1 MYLKSIEVQGFK
13 SFANKTVL
21 DFSPGITGIVGPN
34 GSGKSNISDAVRW
47 VLGEQKVKQLRGA
60 SMQDVIFAGTAT
72 RRPQNYASVS
82 ISFDNSDHALSLP
95 YEEITVSRR
104 LYRSGESEYRLNGS
118 ECRLK
123 DIHELFYD
131 TGIGKEGYSLI
142 GQGQIDKILS
152 GKAEERRALFDEAV
166 GIVKFKRRKDIAEK
180 KLEEEQANLERIQDI
195 VSELEKQVGPL
206 EKQSEKARKYLSFRD
221 ELVVL
226 ESTHFLQKL
235 QDTEKLLQKLEEA
248 EKDLKATIEA
258 EVKKQNALSES
269 FKGLEEELL
278 LLDEKEQEISRGNE
292 EDESRKKTLEEE
304 IVRLKE
310 AISGKESSSRHFQER
325 VNALKEEASSSIGKM
340 EDLVSALLSMKKK
353 FQSFLLFNTEEEK
366 VKLDIALIDSTI
378 SEAKQI
384 IRSTF
389 YPDFDFDEGIQEK
402 EDAEASSEDAKNFHA
417 IETEIRAL
425 KKEGEEKQEAFSHL
439 QRKRADAEKTVTDK
453 RASLQDFL
461 HQKER
466 HRIQLENLQ
475 NLAERYEGFG
485 QAVRKC
491 MQEKEREKGLIG
503 VVADVLKTKPEYELA
518 LETTL
523 SGSLQNLVT
532 EEEATAKR
540 LLEKLKREKLGRATF
555 LPLSS
560 IRKER
565 DGRYDSVR
573 GEKGLIGVF
582 ADFVEVPKS
591 CAGLENYLLSKVL
604 LVDNLD
610 NALAIARKYK
620 HSLRIVTLDGE
631 LLQAG
636 GALSGG
642 AYRNSSSLIGRK
654 REIDEL
660 VETLKAMEREEGE
673 RRASLRREEDALQ
686 ELSSIEAE
694 KREEILNL
702 DKLYREKLLTFQGT
716 VNAERQTLS
725 TRVDFLT
732 EQLHDYGERLEK
744 NFTDQMDLEEEN
756 KNTAGSVE
764 KDQNQIHALEEKI
777 CTLLEKEEKRKES
790 LASLKNRRAE
800 IAEEEKRFYK
810 EKEGIQEELLQ
821 IEKEQLRL
829 EHQKEK
835 LEDQSAQS
843 ASQLFEDYGIGVSQA
858 KQYFDENLSDNP
870 ALPSIIQEKKAEMK
884 GLGSINLDS
893 IEQYTEVKERYEFLR
908 KQVEDLI
915 SSEESLREI
924 IKDLDSGM
932 RKQFHENF
940 YKIQERFNEVFRVL
954 FGGGSG
960 KIEIDDSEDLL
971 ESGISIIAEPPGK
984 KLQNMMQL
992 SGGEKALTAI
1002 SLLFALQSLKPS
1014 PFCLLDE
1021 IEAALDD
1028 SNVVRFAK
1036 YLHHLTK
1043 NTQFIVITHR
1053 RGTMESADR
1062 LFGVTMQEKGIS
1074 TLVSVD
1080 LVEEHLQ

>member
-235 QDTEKLLQKLEEA
+235 QYTEKLLQKLEEA

-366 VKLDIALIDSTI
+366 VKLDIQLIDSTI

-764 KDQNQIHALEEKI
+764 KDQNQIHALEDKI
-777 CTLLEKEEKRKES
+777 RALLEKEEKRKES
-790 LASLKNRRAE
+790 LSALKNR
-800 IAEEEKRFYK
+800 
-810 EKEGIQEELLQ
+810 
-821 IEKEQLRL
+821 QLRL

-870 ALPSIIQEKKAEMK
+870 ALPSIIQDKKAEMK

-940 YKIQERFNEVFRVL
+940 HKIQERFNEVFRVL

>member
-1 MYLKSIEVQGFK
+1 MYLKSIEIQGFK

-60 SMQDVIFAGTAT
+60 SMQDVIFSGTAA
-72 RRPQNYASVS
+72 RRPQSYASVT
-82 ISFDNSDHALSLP
+82 ISFDNGDHALSLP
-95 YEEITVSRR
+95 YTEVTVTRK

-166 GIVKFKRRKDIAEK
+166 GIVKFKRRKELAER
-180 KLEEEQANLERIQDI
+180 KLEEEQGNLARVQDI
-195 VSELEKQVGPL
+195 VTELEKQVEPL
-206 EKQSEKARKYLSFRD
+206 AKQSEKARKYLSYRD

-226 ESTHFLQKL
+226 ESTHFLNKL
-235 QDTEKLLQKLEEA
+235 EDAEQVLQKLEEEERNVEASLKEDEEKQALLA
-248 EKDLKATIEA
+248 EAFSKLEA
-258 EVKKQNALSES
+258 EREAL
-269 FKGLEEELL
+269 
-278 LLDEKEQEISRGNE
+278 DRKEQELSHSEEEERKQKESIE
-292 EDESRKKTLEEE
+292 ED
-304 IVRLKE
+304 IVHLKE
-310 AISGKESSSRHFQER
+310 SISGKESSSRHFHER
-325 VNALKEEASSSIGKM
+325 VESLKKEASLSIGKM
-340 EDLVSALLSMKKK
+340 EDLTASLLTIRKRLED
-353 FQSFLLFNTEEEK
+353 FLFFETEEEQI
-366 VKLDIALIDSTI
+366 KLDLELIDSTI
-378 SEAKQI
+378 KEAERI
-384 IRSTF
+384 IQSSF
-389 YPDFDFDEGIQEK
+389 YPDFLFDKGRKEGKEKSVLSEQSVDFR
-402 EDAEASSEDAKNFHA
+402 
-417 IETEIRAL
+417 ETEEEMRKL
-425 KKEGEEKQEAFSHL
+425 KKEGEEKQLALSLSEKNRSEKERIL
-439 QRKRADAEKTVTDK
+439 QEEKQE
-453 RASLQDFL
+453 LQDL
-461 HQKER
+461 LRSKER
-466 HRIQLENLQ
+466 CRIQWENLR

-485 QAVRKC
+485 QAVRVSMK
-491 MQEKEREKGLIG
+491 EKERENGLIG
-503 VVADVLKTKPEYELA
+503 VVADLLKTRKEYELA

-523 SGSLQNLVT
+523 AGSLQNLVC
-532 EEEATAKR
+532 EEEGTAKR

-555 LPLSS
+555 LPMNS

-565 DGRYDSVR
+565 DNRYDSIK
-573 GEKGLIGVF
+573 GEPGLIGVF
-582 ADFVEVPKS
+582 SDFVTVPES
-591 CAGLENYLLSKVL
+591 CRGLEQYLLSKVL
-604 LVDNLD
+604 LVDSLD
-610 NALAIARKYK
+610 HALMIARKYK

-654 REIDEL
+654 REIEDLEKKL
-660 VETLKAMEREEGE
+660 ESLQKEENLQREKLLQHEAEWDKLK
-673 RRASLRREEDALQ
+673 RREEED
-686 ELSSIEAE
+686 
-694 KREEILNL
+694 REEILRL
-702 DKLYREKLLTFQGT
+702 DRLYREKSLRLQGS
-716 VNAERQTLS
+716 VKAERQTLS
-725 TRVDFLT
+725 ARVDFLS
-732 EQLHDYGERLEK
+732 EQLHEYSEK
-744 NFTDQMDLEEEN
+744 IEQNFSDQLDLEEEN
-756 KNTAGSVE
+756 KSTAGMVE
-764 KDQNQIHALEEKI
+764 EEQRKIQFLEQKMQDFHTKEAERKAERIALKERRTSISEEEKAFYRKKEGMQED
-777 CTLLEKEEKRKES
+777 LLEKE
-790 LASLKNRRAE
+790 
-800 IAEEEKRFYK
+800 
-810 EKEGIQEELLQ
+810 
-821 IEKEQLRL
+821 
-829 EHQKEK
+829 KEK
-835 LEDQSAQS
+835 LRLSHQREKLEERSAQS
-843 ASQLFEDYGIGVSQA
+843 ASDLFEEYGIGVSQA
-858 KQYFDENLSDNP
+858 KQYFDEALSTNP
-870 ALPSIIQEKKAEMK
+870 ALPSIIQEKKAAMK

-893 IEQYTEVKERYEFLR
+893 IEQYTEVKDRYEFLR
-908 KQVEDLI
+908 KQVEDLLQ
-915 SSEESLREI
+915 SEISLREI

-940 YKIQERFNEVFRVL
+940 HKIQERFNEVFRVL

-960 KIEIDDSEDLL
+960 RIEIDDREDLL

-1036 YLHHLTK
+1036 YLHHLTE

-1080 LVEEHLQ
+1080 LVEEQLE